1 MQKGVIDHNNYANIS
16 DSLGNNGFFGAKN
29 EIRLVA
35 KDGSTSVTLRTQG
48 ELNELIKKEKE
59 QVLNTKEL
67 KDLFEKINKAIS
79 KNKDTQ
85 AFNAYLQQHP
95 DVVAEYRD
103 IDKFKKKVEEEVTP
117 AGPTQE
123 ELLAEIRD
131 LLKDKE

>member
-35 KDGSTSVTLRTQG
+35 KDGSTSVTLRTQD

-95 DVVAEYRD
+95 DIVAEYRD
-103 IDKFKKKVEEEVTP
+103 IDKFKKKY
-117 AGPTQE
+117 G
-123 ELLAEIRD
+123 
-131 LLKDKE
+131 

>member
-1 MQKGVIDHNNYANIS
+1 M
-16 DSLGNNGFFGAKN
+16 
-29 EIRLVA
+29 
-35 KDGSTSVTLRTQG
+35 
-48 ELNELIKKEKE
+48 NELIKKEKE

-103 IDKFKKKVEEEVTP
+103 IDKFKKKVWVKVFDIY
-117 AGPTQE
+117 Q
-123 ELLAEIRD
+123 AEIKRKVKQ
-131 LLKDKE
+131 LIGIGRWIYLKKDFLFHSQ

>member
-1 MQKGVIDHNNYANIS
+1 MTLWGIM
-16 DSLGNNGFFGAKN
+16 GFFGAKN

-35 KDGSTSVTLRTQG
+35 KDGSTSVTLRTQD

-103 IDKFKKKVEEEVTP
+103 IDKFKKKVWVKVFEHISSRIT
-117 AGPTQE
+117 
-123 ELLAEIRD
+123 
-131 LLKDKE
+131 